1 MLATV
6 LLFSYANNA
15 SAQEIKIG
23 TQTWATKN
31 LDVSTFRNGDIIAE
45 AKTDAEWEK
54 AGDEG
59 KPAWCY
65 YVNDPANGKTYGKLY
80 NWYAVIDARG
90 LAPKGWHVP
99 SDEEWTTLTDYLGG
113 EEIAGIKMKS
123 KSGWNDND
131 GKSGG
136 GNNSSGFAGLPGG
149 YRIGDGTFNF
159 IGYYGRWWSSTE
171 YFTNFAWYRYL
182 YSNYGIVDR
191 SYSKKRNGFSVRCL
205 GD

>member
-149 YRIGDGTFNF
+149 DRYNYGSFYGIGS
-159 IGYYGRWWSSTE
+159 YGSWWSSTE
-171 YFTNFAWYRYL
+171 SSANDAWYRNLYYL
-182 YSNYGIVDR
+182 DGNVTRYGNG
-191 SYSKKRNGFSVRCL
+191 KHNGFSVRCL